1 MSRNALH
8 ILTSTCPVRSV
19 IFLSRILCAPR
30 RTPTLPPPP
39 PPSATYTCVFP
50 SPPLHCTTASLPRPL
65 ASSSR
70 AWWDRSSSCN
80 TCTCGTC
87 AVVWSTSCEA
97 CFDVAMQ
104 RADWESLPDGLLLR
118 VLSKA
123 CEEEGATSRADPLR
137 AAAQVCRRWR
147 AMAAAIRLEDT
158 ARSRPK
164 RARGTTC
171 GADELLPCSCS
182 APGGVES
189 TCRGTWRDVASD
201 GGEAHSTA
209 SRPQAAPRAR
219 ATDVC
224 EAGTQAA
231 APKGSQC
238 GEASTAAAT
247 WRESEDEGEEGVQVQ
262 SSPIAMPRAARMDVV
277 LERARARAQE
287 QMEREDGRMRTLLA
301 LLRRPPDG

>member
-1 MSRNALH
+1 MRRSRAVLH
-8 ILTSTCPVRSV
+8 ATCAFATFSIRHRHVGPFFYLFAPTHR
-19 IFLSRILCAPR
+19 LS
-30 RTPTLPPPP
+30 
-39 PPSATYTCVFP
+39 
-50 SPPLHCTTASLPRPL
+50 L
-65 ASSSR
+65 AWPHPCSSR
-70 AWWDRSSSCN
+70 ASSGRSSKLWN
-80 TCTCGTC
+80 I
-87 AVVWSTSCEA
+87 ARVARVVRGA
-97 CFDVAMQ
+97 FDVAMQ
-104 RADWESLPDGLLLR
+104 QARWESLPDGLLLR

-147 AMAAAIRLEDT
+147 AMAATIRLEDT

-164 RARGTTC
+164 RARRAGC
-171 GADELLPCSCS
+171 GADELLLCSCS
-182 APGGVES
+182 APGGLES

-209 SRPQAAPRAR
+209 SRPQAVPRAR

-224 EAGTQAA
+224 EAGTQVA

-262 SSPIAMPRAARMDVV
+262 SSPIATPHVARMDAV